1 MRFIKPTPDEVTNY
15 ARKIGFILDGNQ
27 FCDFYESKGWMVG
40 KSPMK
45 VWQAA
50 VSTWQAKEP
59 RAARWGAPK
68 PTQAPPDVDKVKA
81 AQAKMEA
88 IKEREFQKRELAR
101 LAQERDD
108 ARSRRMME
116 STGERI
122 EDETPKKLYIPAEI
136 KRCRD
141 ENGNQWIGEMER
153 RGADEE

>member
-1 MRFIKPTPDEVTNY
+1 MRFQKPTAEEVTNY

-50 VSTWQAKEP
+50 VRTWKAKEP
-59 RAARWGAPK
+59 RADRWGAPK
-68 PTQAPPDVDKVKA
+68 PIQTPPDVDKVKA

-116 STGERI
+116 ATGEK
-122 EDETPKKLYIPAEI
+122 DEELPIKVYIPPVI
-136 KRCRD
+136 KNCRD